1 MRICGSFFFLVQVH
15 RRDNMTAYLVLEDGS
30 IFPGEHFGAERD
42 VFCEIVF
49 NTSMTGYLEIITDPS
64 YAGQGIVMTYPLIG
78 NYGVNPEDAEND
90 RPMAECLIIHEL
102 SEIASNYRSKETLA
116 HYMERYGMPGIQGIN
131 TRQLTILLRNH
142 GTMNGLLTTNPDNL
156 QTTRLPDLI
165 KRIQAYDGPGTALRR
180 LDERAAGI
188 RSKQN
193 DYRKSAGPQIALI
206 DFGAKKN
213 IGKMLEQHGCTV
225 TVFGH
230 HLRAE
235 AILESVPSFDGI
247 LLSNGPGDP
256 KRYREAIAA
265 AEKLMQHDIP
275 IFGICLGHQILALA
289 AGGNTAKLKYGHRG
303 ANHPVKDLETGRI
316 YITSQNHGYMV
327 DGSSLDPR
335 TAVVSHINVN
345 DGTVEGIRYL
355 GKMIFSVQYHP
366 EACAGPLD
374 SVYLFD
380 TFLNNI
386 QRYME
391 QKRGGAAI

>member
-1 MRICGSFFFLVQVH
+1 
-15 RRDNMTAYLVLEDGS
+15 MTAYLVLEDGS

-142 GTMNGLLTTNPDNL
+142 GTMNG
-156 QTTRLPDLI
+156 
-165 KRIQAYDGPGTALRR
+165 R
-180 LDERAAGI
+180 LDERAAGM

-193 DYRKSAGPQIALI
+193 DYRKPAGPQIALI

-235 AILESVPSFDGI
+235 EILESVPSFDGI

-265 AEKLMQHDIP
+265 AEKLMQYDIP

-303 ANHPVKDLETGRI
+303 ANHPVKDLETGKI

-327 DGSSLDPR
+327 DGSSLNPR

-386 QRYME
+386 QQYME